1 MTPADITRELFQI
14 IDKLINLLTIQTG
27 AEFVLEEPTTEEEIQ
42 YDDDRIAG
50 YAVSNTWELE
60 DELVRDPELPD
71 IGEPGEAE

>member
-1 MTPADITRELFQI
+1 MTHDDITRELFQI
-14 IDKLINLLTIQTG
+14 IDKLINLLTVQSG

-71 IGEPGEAE
+71 IGEPGEDE

>member
-1 MTPADITRELFQI
+1 MQS
-14 IDKLINLLTIQTG
+14 G
-27 AEFVLEEPTTEEEIQ
+27 AEFVLEEPTTEEDIQ

-71 IGEPGEAE
+71 IGEPWEAE